1 MPDPGVAGLQST
13 GIAQIQ
19 RDVSVPDYRHWFVAL
34 CFSVPGIFLI
44 YLKF

>member
-1 MPDPGVAGLQST
+1 VAGLQST